1 MSAAPQF
8 NWDES
13 GPTTRIHFD
22 EDGKIV
28 VERAAADVSQ
38 VLDANKAEVV
48 NRTYDTELGRHIGE
62 IPNVIVERWLN
73 EEFERGNI
81 HIRPFTSEF
90 AELVK
95 RKLRDPDWMW
105 LRTTD
110 KRF

>member
-1 MSAAPQF
+1 MQHVRPEWDITGPQT
-8 NWDES
+8 EV
-13 GPTTRIHFD
+13 HFD
-22 EDGKIV
+22 AEGRIV
-28 VERAAADVSQ
+28 FNRRVDDLDPI
-38 VLDANKAEVV
+38 LDANKSEA
-48 NRTYDTELGRHIGE
+48 THKTHDTELGRHIGE
-62 IPNVIVERWLN
+62 IPNIIVERWLN

-81 HIRPFTSEF
+81 HLRPFTAEF